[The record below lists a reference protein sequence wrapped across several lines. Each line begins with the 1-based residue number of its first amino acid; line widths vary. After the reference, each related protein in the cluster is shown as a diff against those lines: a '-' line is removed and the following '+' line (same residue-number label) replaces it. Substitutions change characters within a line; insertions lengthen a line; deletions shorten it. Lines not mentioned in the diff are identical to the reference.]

1 MRTFDF
7 AIIALM
13 LCTATS
19 SHADSGI
26 FHATYTCEHGVTVPT
41 VYATLETGENVAI
54 IGVEG
59 QQVGLVQVQGASGV
73 KYAPAND
80 VSGYIWWTK
89 GDEASLYFRSGAD
102 GSNEAT
108 LLSDCISFQ

>member
-1 MRTFDF
+1 
-7 AIIALM
+7 M

-26 FHATYTCEHGVTVPT
+26 FNATYTCERGVTAPI

-102 GSNEAT
+102 GSDEAT